1 MKPWHWLTAIFVA
14 LMLAIGIAAY
24 VIAALGE
31 PRFVRPSVIAM
42 INDSTVPIEVQLEIH
57 SSDMSGPLVYSATQT
72 IAVGAAWE
80 VDTGPIA
87 SIPTGFRGVAKAFSD
102 NPFHSEY
109 RLRGLVLPFTV
120 RNFTA
125 VPGAIDIRYLRAG
138 AVVQSYDGVTV
149 GADGEVQVTVSQ
161 YPPPANY
168 DVVLVAST
176 VAVEGYYTSGTMEIR
191 KK

>member
-14 LMLAIGIAAY
+14 LVLAIGIAAY

-31 PRFVRPSVIAM
+31 PRFIKPTIIAM
-42 INDSTVPIEVQLEIH
+42 VNDSTVPIEVQLEIH
-57 SSDMSGPLVYSATQT
+57 TTDLNGPLVYSATQT
-72 IAVGAAWE
+72 IAISGTWE

-87 SIPTGFRGVAKAFSD
+87 SIPTGFPGVAKAFSD

-125 VPGAIDIRYLRAG
+125 LPGAIDIRYLLAG
-138 AVVQSYDGVTV
+138 AVVQSYDGIPVN
-149 GADGEVQVTVSQ
+149 ADQSILITAAQ

-168 DVVLVAST
+168 DAILVGST